1 MVGKNMQKMTF
12 LKRDFFSAGPGNHCF
27 SKKMIQTKVPD
38 EDKIRAVLTVKEFLG
53 FVTGKVTKNGF
64 PLEASWVGHPVC
76 AVFLMQLTIRFC
88 LTN

>member
-1 MVGKNMQKMTF
+1 MQKMTF

-27 SKKMIQTKVPD
+27 SKKIIQTKVPG

-64 PLEASWVGHPVC
+64 LLEASWVGHPVNTALLQWHTHLNVC
-76 AVFLMQLTIRFC
+76 AVK
-88 LTN
+88 

>member
-64 PLEASWVGHPVC
+64 PLEASWVGHPVHFKSIKNPITSFI
-76 AVFLMQLTIRFC
+76 VS
-88 LTN
+88 